1 MLDFAGIFPIDT
13 QHQISTYTDLRFKDK
28 SKYVCAEALC
38 LYEQRFISVE
48 EIIELCKKAYA
59 ITGKIYDIQ
68 VPIVSYVPDNI
79 KMQFK
84 DTGGIPTSY
93 SASEHKVMVSIIP
106 EIEYNPIIVP
116 GFEIETQIV
125 PIFSYF
131 TVYTRYYGMHPDLQE
146 IPAKTLFDSIVDE
159 AINIGASDI
168 TISNVKDRAVA
179 YFNVRKK
186 KVFSNRIL
194 TANNMEDIVQI
205 LCFQSPITASNRA
218 KYVGVDLNSEYRGR
232 ACINR
237 KLKGYEITIRLLPNA
252 AFDKVLEDCN
262 LATQTVNFIRTYM
275 MNREHG
281 LRVIAGAPMSGKNTT
296 ALAMLN
302 EIINKQS
309 RKVVSVEMPVEQSL
323 DGIEQINC
331 DTMEEYKSNIQ
342 SLIRQN
348 PDFIYLTE
356 MSDET
361 SLDIMHIGNIGK
373 SVLTTLHAN
382 SVSDVIGRI
391 QDMTNLSYEKIIQA
405 LHSITYQ
412 ELLRDE
418 ETDTVYPVNRYIYL
432 SQERKNLLVG
442 KSYGEIISMLR
453 SWEGGI
459 VW

>member
-1 MLDFAGIFPIDT
+1 
-13 QHQISTYTDLRFKDK
+13 
-28 SKYVCAEALC
+28 
-38 LYEQRFISVE
+38 
-48 EIIELCKKAYA
+48 
-59 ITGKIYDIQ
+59 
-68 VPIVSYVPDNI
+68 
-79 KMQFK
+79 
-84 DTGGIPTSY
+84 
-93 SASEHKVMVSIIP
+93 
-106 EIEYNPIIVP
+106 
-116 GFEIETQIV
+116 
-125 PIFSYF
+125 
-131 TVYTRYYGMHPDLQE
+131 
-146 IPAKTLFDSIVDE
+146 
-159 AINIGASDI
+159 
-168 TISNVKDRAVA
+168 
-179 YFNVRKK
+179 
-186 KVFSNRIL
+186 
-194 TANNMEDIVQI
+194 
-205 LCFQSPITASNRA
+205 
-218 KYVGVDLNSEYRGR
+218 
-232 ACINR
+232 
-237 KLKGYEITIRLLPNA
+237 
-252 AFDKVLEDCN
+252 
-262 LATQTVNFIRTYM
+262 

-331 DTMEEYKSNIQ
+331 DTMEEYQSNIQ